1 MRRSSVDMSPFYVM
15 EVMER
20 AKDMESDGRSII
32 HLEVGEPDF
41 PTPECIVEAAQK
53 ALREGHTRYT
63 SSLGLLELREAVA
76 EWYHDRYGVSVSPDR
91 IVICSGSSPAML
103 LAFTAMLERGDRVI
117 LSDPHYA
124 CYPNFLLHLDAQPV
138 FARTQPEQMFQL
150 TSSVI
155 EDGIDDGTRAIVVNS
170 PANPTGTVMDRDE
183 MGAICELGPAVVS
196 DEIYH
201 GLMYEGKES
210 SALEF
215 TDSAVVINGFSKLFA
230 MTGWRLGYLIVP
242 AEYVRTIQILQQ
254 NFFISPNDFV
264 QHAGVAA
271 LREAGD
277 DAARMVARFD
287 ERRRFVL
294 KRLLEIGLSVP
305 CEPRGAFYVWVDCG
319 DFGEDSLRL
328 ANRILDGTGVALAP
342 GMDFGDSGRHFVRIS
357 YANSVENIAEGMDRL
372 EEFVVANRGV

>member
-20 AKDMESDGRSII
+20 AKDMESEGRSII

-41 PTPECIVEAAQK
+41 PTPECIVAAAQK

-63 SSLGLLELREAVA
+63 SSLGLLELREAVT
-76 EWYHDRYGVSVSPDR
+76 EWYHGRYGVSVSPDR
-91 IVICSGSSPAML
+91 IVITSGSSPAML
-103 LAFTAMLERGDRVI
+103 LTFTAMLERGDRVI

-124 CYPNFLLHLDAQPV
+124 CYPNFLLHLDVQPV
-138 FARTQPEQMFQL
+138 FVRTQPEHMFQC
-150 TSSVI
+150 TSGEISG
-155 EDGIDDGTRAIVVNS
+155 EIDDKTRAIVVNS
-170 PANPTGTVMDRDE
+170 PANPTGTLMEREDMR
-183 MGAICELGPAVVS
+183 AICELGPTVVS

-201 GLMYEGKES
+201 GLVYEGKES

-215 TDSAVVINGFSKLFA
+215 TDSGVVINGFSKLFA

-242 AEYVRTIQILQQ
+242 ADYVRTIQILQQ

-294 KRLLEIGLSVP
+294 KRLGEIGLNVP
-305 CEPRGAFYVWVDCG
+305 CGPGGAFYVWVDCRE
-319 DFGEDSLRL
+319 FGEDSLTL
-328 ANRILDGTGVALAP
+328 SNRILDEIGVALAP
-342 GMDFGDSGRHFVRIS
+342 GMDFGDSGRDFLRIS
-357 YANSVENIAEGMDRL
+357 YANSLENIAEGMDRL
-372 EEFVVANRGV
+372 EKFVAANRGM

>member
-1 MRRSSVDMSPFYVM
+1 M

-20 AKDMESDGRSII
+20 AKDMESEGRSII

-76 EWYHDRYGVSVSPDR
+76 EWYCDRYGVSISPYR
-91 IVICSGSSPAML
+91 VVVTSGSSPAML

-138 FARTQPEQMFQL
+138 FVKTQPDQKFQC
-150 TSSVI
+150 TSSGI
-155 EDGIDDGTRAIVVNS
+155 SGEIDDKTKAIVVNS
-170 PANPTGTVMDRDE
+170 PANPTGTLIEREE
-183 MGAICELGPAVVS
+183 MRALCELGPTVVS

-201 GLMYEGKES
+201 GLVYEGKES

-215 TDSAVVINGFSKLFA
+215 TDNAVVINGFSKLFA

-242 AEYVRTIQILQQ
+242 AEYVRTIQVLQQ

-264 QHAGVAA
+264 QHGGLAA
-271 LREAGD
+271 LKEAD
-277 DAARMVARFD
+277 EDAARMVARFD

-294 KRLLEIGLSVP
+294 KRLREIGLNVP
-305 CEPRGAFYVWVDCG
+305 CEPRGAFYVWVDCQG
-319 DFGEDSLRL
+319 FGEDSLAF
-328 ANRILDGTGVALAP
+328 ANRILDETGVALAP
-342 GMDFGDSGRHFVRIS
+342 GMDFGKSGRRFLRIS

-372 EEFVVANRGV
+372 GKFILANRGV

>member
-1 MRRSSVDMSPFYVM
+1 MSPFYVM

-76 EWYHDRYGVSVSPDR
+76 EWYHEKYKVSASPER
-91 IVICSGSSPAML
+91 IVITSGSSPAML
-103 LAFTAMLERGDRVI
+103 LAFTAMLERGDRAI

-138 FARTQPEQMFQL
+138 FVRTQPEHMFQL
-150 TSSVI
+150 TSSEI
-155 EDGIDDGTRAIVVNS
+155 ADEIDDRTKAIVVNS
-170 PANPTGTVMDRDE
+170 PANPTGTLMERDE
-183 MGAICELGPAVVS
+183 IGAICELGPTVVS

-201 GLMYEGKES
+201 GLVYEGKES

-215 TDSAVVINGFSKLFA
+215 TDKAVVINGFSKLFA

-242 AEYVRTIQILQQ
+242 AKYVRTIQVLQQ

-277 DAARMVARFD
+277 DVARMVARFD
-287 ERRRFVL
+287 ERRKFVL
-294 KRLLEIGLSVP
+294 TRLREIGLNVP
-305 CEPRGAFYVWVDCG
+305 CEPRGAFYVWVDCKE
-319 DFGEDSLRL
+319 FGEDSLTL
-328 ANRILDGTGVALAP
+328 ANRILDETGVALAP
-342 GMDFGDSGRHFVRIS
+342 GMDFGDRGRHFLRIS

-372 EEFVVANRGV
+372 EKFVAASRP

>member
-20 AKDMESDGRSII
+20 AKDMESEGRSII

-41 PTPECIVEAAQK
+41 PTPECIVEAAGK

-76 EWYHDRYGVSVSPDR
+76 EWYYERYRVSTSPDR
-91 IVICSGSSPAML
+91 IVITSGSSPAML
-103 LAFTAMLERGDRVI
+103 LAFAAMLERGDRVI

-138 FARTQPEQMFQL
+138 FVQTLPEQMFQC
-150 TSSVI
+150 TSPGISGV
-155 EDGIDDGTRAIVVNS
+155 IDDKTRAIIVNS
-170 PANPTGTVMDRDE
+170 PANPTGTLIERDE
-183 MGAICELGPAVVS
+183 MRAICNLGPTVVS

-201 GLMYEGKES
+201 GLVYEGKES

-215 TDSAVVINGFSKLFA
+215 TDNAVVINGFSKLFA

-242 AEYVRTIQILQQ
+242 AEYVRTIQVLQQ

-271 LREAGD
+271 LREAGND
-277 DAARMVARFD
+277 VERMVARFD

-294 KRLLEIGLSVP
+294 KRLREIGLNVP
-305 CEPRGAFYVWVDCG
+305 CEPRGAFYVWVDCQEF
-319 DFGEDSLRL
+319 DEDSLAF
-328 ANRILDGTGVALAP
+328 ANRILDETGVALAP
-342 GMDFGDSGRHFVRIS
+342 GMDFGDSGRHFLRIS
-357 YANSVENIAEGMDRL
+357 YANSIENIAEGMDRL
-372 EEFVVANRGV
+372 DKFVAMSRGV